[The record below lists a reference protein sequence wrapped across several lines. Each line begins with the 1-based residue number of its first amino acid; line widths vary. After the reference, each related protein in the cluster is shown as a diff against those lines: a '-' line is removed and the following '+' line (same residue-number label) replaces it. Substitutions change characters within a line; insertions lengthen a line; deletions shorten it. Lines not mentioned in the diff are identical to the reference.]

1 MRQSLNQAKKMSSTN
16 NEDLREYI
24 KRSANQSEKSRR
36 EYTLYGNVYVYVH
49 DFLPENVNLVSVLE
63 IIENTIPAHLVNE
76 IDTIFVGEFEALK
89 SKSYTAM
96 YESGAIYVSNDQD
109 NEADMVDDIIH
120 EIAHSLEYPY
130 GWSIYSDNLIEQEF
144 LRKRLQM
151 FDILYGHEY
160 VEEKHKNMFM
170 NVEYSTEFD
179 VFLYKGIGYDKLLH
193 LTMDIFTTPYA
204 ATTLREYFATGLE
217 DYYLR
222 DREYLKKIS
231 PRLYKKLD
239 KLHKGDYDE

>member
-1 MRQSLNQAKKMSSTN
+1 MSSIN
-16 NEDLREYI
+16 NEDLKEYI
-24 KRSANQSEKSRR
+24 KKSVKQSEKSRR

-49 DFLPENVNLVSVLE
+49 DFLPENVDLVSVLE
-63 IIENTIPAHLVNE
+63 TIENTLPAHMVNE
-76 IDTIFVGEFEALK
+76 IDTIFIGEFEALK
-89 SKSYTAM
+89 AKSFTAM
-96 YESGAIYVSNDQD
+96 YESGAIYVSNEQD
-109 NEADMVDDIIH
+109 NESDMVDDIVH

-130 GWSIYSDNLIEQEF
+130 GWHIYSDNLIEKEF
-144 LRKRLQM
+144 LKKRLQT
-151 FDILYGHEY
+151 FDILHAHEY

-179 VFLYKGIGYDKLLH
+179 AFLYKSVGYDKLLH
-193 LTMDIFTTPYA
+193 LTMGIFTTPYA
-204 ATTLREYFATGLE
+204 ATSLREYFATGLE
-217 DYYLR
+217 DYYIR